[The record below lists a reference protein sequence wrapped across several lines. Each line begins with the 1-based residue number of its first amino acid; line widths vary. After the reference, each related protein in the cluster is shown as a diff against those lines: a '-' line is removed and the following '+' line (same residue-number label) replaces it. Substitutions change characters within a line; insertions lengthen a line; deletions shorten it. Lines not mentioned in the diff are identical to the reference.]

1 MTTYN
6 KFLNKPDNN
15 QIINSLQNE
24 NKFLKDELNDETKK
38 LKQVIDVLHKEIEFY
53 KNNTDD
59 LTKKIKDLKKTQRNK
74 LFYS

>member
-24 NKFLKDELNDETKK
+24 NKFLKDELNEETKK
-38 LKQVIDVLHKEIEFY
+38 LKQVIENDKNYPLIARVY
-53 KNNTDD
+53 KH
-59 LTKKIKDLKKTQRNK
+59 
-74 LFYS
+74 

>member
-6 KFLNKPDNN
+6 KFINETHNN
-15 QIINSLQNE
+15 ELINLLQNE
-24 NKFLKDELNDETKK
+24 NKFLKDELNEETKK
-38 LKQVIDVLHKEIEFY
+38 LKQVIDVLHEEIELY

>member
-1 MTTYN
+1 MTSYN
-6 KFLNKPDNN
+6 KFINETHNN
-15 QIINSLQNE
+15 ELINLLQNE
-24 NKFLKDELNDETKK
+24 NKFLKDELNEETKK
-38 LKQVIDVLHKEIEFY
+38 LKQVIDVLHEEIELY

>member
-1 MTTYN
+1 MESH
-6 KFLNKPDNN
+6 L
-15 QIINSLQNE
+15 INE
-24 NKFLKDELNDETKK
+24 NKFLKDELNEETKK
-38 LKQVIDVLHKEIEFY
+38 LKQVIDVLHEEIEFY

>member
-6 KFLNKPDNN
+6 KFINETHNN
-15 QIINSLQNE
+15 ELINLLQNE
-24 NKFLKDELNDETKK
+24 NKFLKDELNEETKK
-38 LKQVIDVLHKEIEFY
+38 LKQVIDVLHEEIEFY